1 MSASATEQQDK
12 KQDTVPPSDDAT
24 MSALPEP
31 APEIQQKE
39 EEEEEEEEKSVF
51 RDPAMV
57 PFVVVSLSY
66 LAFTVTDGAV
76 RMIVLLHAY
85 TLGFSAWEVAL
96 MFTLYEA
103 AGVVTNLVAGVA
115 GAKWGIRATLVAG
128 LTLQLGG
135 LGMLLGWSDNFS
147 RTNAIVFVTLAQML
161 CGIAK
166 DLTKL
171 GGKTVTK
178 LVTPEGKEQRLFKLV
193 AGITGFKNSLKGLGY
208 FLGAAILAQSYDGA
222 LVAMMALVALA
233 WPWAVLKL
241 DGDLG
246 KSNKKVTLASVFV
259 KNPKINWLSL
269 ARAFLFGSRDLWFEV
284 PLPFFL
290 RDGAVGLGWSR
301 ELVGLVLALWIIFYG
316 QVQSWAPQTV
326 LGPLRQSPPNKWV
339 AWLWCISL
347 VGCPLFLG
355 SFMQSSP
362 IFETREPR
370 ASMAAILMLGIYV
383 FALIFAVNSS
393 VHSYLIVRY
402 SDNDKVAMNVGFYY
416 MSNAIGRLVGTVV
429 SGALYTYAGSD
440 PREGFAACFWC
451 SAAFIVVCAIVT
463 VGIDDDIGGLSCGT
477 LTICGAPES
486 PVQVD
491 V

>member
-1 MSASATEQQDK
+1 MGGGAHVHVVRGGGRRDEPRRGCGWGEVGHTR
-12 KQDTVPPSDDAT
+12 DTRRRPHA
-24 MSALPEP
+24 AARWLRH
-31 APEIQQKE
+31 APWLERQLQPNE
-39 EEEEEEEEKSVF
+39 
-51 RDPAMV
+51 RHYLRHTRANAMRHCQG
-57 PFVVVSLSY
+57 P
-66 LAFTVTDGAV
+66 
-76 RMIVLLHAY
+76 HQ
-85 TLGFSAWEVAL
+85 AW
-96 MFTLYEA
+96 
-103 AGVVTNLVAGVA
+103 
-115 GAKWGIRATLVAG
+115 
-128 LTLQLGG
+128 
-135 LGMLLGWSDNFS
+135 
-147 RTNAIVFVTLAQML
+147 
-161 CGIAK
+161 
-166 DLTKL
+166 
-171 GGKTVTK
+171 GKTVTK

-440 PREGFAACFWC
+440 TREGFAACFWC

-463 VGIDDDIGGLSCGT
+463 LGIDDDVGGLSCGT